1 MKPFKSIILVYLLLA
16 FVVFSCVPNRKIVY
30 LQHKDELKRSYPTDS
45 VLRTYSLKRELY
57 RLKPE
62 DIISLRVASITDDEF
77 NFISKY
83 EMQLGGI
90 RQLNQYSQGS
100 PSTEDRGTAQGGF
113 PYSNI
118 GTLGG
123 IGTTLLLDRLNS
135 GFKIAL
141 NGELELPQIG
151 TVQLAG
157 LTISEAEDVIR
168 RSLLGYYET
177 PMVRVQ
183 LLNFHYTILGE
194 INSEGRYTSYNP
206 ELNIFEAI
214 ILAGNLTELAD
225 RTQIKIVRQNGE
237 NSEIVYLNTLSEDLL
252 NNSHFYIKPN
262 DMIIVPPL
270 QARSTSRYTLP
281 RVAST
286 VGILSSTLSVIAL
299 IITLSR

>member
-1 MKPFKSIILVYLLLA
+1 MKSFNPVIIYIILSFIAL
-16 FVVFSCVPNRKIVY
+16 SCVPNRKIVY
-30 LQHKDELKRSYPTDS
+30 LQHKDELKRSYPTDT
-45 VLRTYSLKRELY
+45 VLRTYSMRREIY

-62 DIISLRVASITDDEF
+62 DIISLRVASITDEEF

-90 RQLNQYSQGS
+90 RQLNQYSSGS
-100 PSTEDRGTAQGGF
+100 PSTVDRGTQPGL

-118 GTLGG
+118 TALGG
-123 IGTTLLLDRLNS
+123 IGTTMLLDRLNS
-135 GFKIAL
+135 GFKL
-141 NGELELPQIG
+141 SRSGELELPQIG
-151 TVQLAG
+151 PVRLSG
-157 LTISEAEDVIR
+157 LTISEAEEAVR
-168 RSLLGYYET
+168 LSLLGYYET
-177 PMVRVQ
+177 PMVRIQ

-194 INSEGRYTSYNP
+194 INSEGRYTSYKP
-206 ELNIFEAI
+206 ELNIFEAF

-237 NSEIVYLNTLSEDLL
+237 NSEIIYLNTLSEDLL
-252 NNSHFYIKPN
+252 NNQNFYIQPN

-281 RVAST
+281 RLAST
-286 VGILSSTLSVIAL
+286 VGILSSSLSIIAL

>member
-83 EMQLGGI
+83 EMQLGSM
-90 RQLNQYSQGS
+90 RQLSQYSQGS
-100 PSTEDRGTAQGGF
+100 PSTVDRGLSQGGLN
-113 PYSNI
+113 YSYLSTMGSV
-118 GTLGG
+118 GTSLMMDA
-123 IGTTLLLDRLNS
+123 INS

-177 PMVRVQ
+177 PMVRIQ